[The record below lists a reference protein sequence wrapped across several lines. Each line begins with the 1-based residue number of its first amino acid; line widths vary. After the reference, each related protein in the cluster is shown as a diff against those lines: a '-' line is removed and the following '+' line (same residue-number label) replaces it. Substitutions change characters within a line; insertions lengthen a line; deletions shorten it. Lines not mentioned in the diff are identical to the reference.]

1 MNSYLAKKGFKIK
14 VVFSLTQEITN
25 DSVTFEDGS
34 VANDVDVIIK
44 CTGYTIHLPY
54 LDKDVRDEI
63 LNEETNELKVFIYF
77 SQ

>member
-1 MNSYLAKKGFKIK
+1 MSLSQRITQRCEHFFLFK
-14 VVFSLTQEITN
+14 QEIAT
-25 DSVTFEDGS
+25 DSVTFDDGS

-63 LNEETNELKVFIYF
+63 LNEETNELKVFIYS